1 VSSPVSLTVF
11 GQALRQIRVDRGL
24 LQKELAD
31 KAGMARPTLS
41 VYERGRAEPKLL
53 SVLRLLQAMDA
64 ELGQL
69 GTYMDTLT
77 PESQEVE
84 ASTGPP
90 HVREM
95 TARAGLHISLD
106 QWADA
111 LKAEFR
117 ASLESLEPPT
127 LDTEGA
133 KE

>member
-1 VSSPVSLTVF
+1 MSSPVSLTVF
-11 GQALRQIRVDRGL
+11 GHALRQIRVDRGL

-31 KAGMARPTLS
+31 KAGMTRPTLS

-77 PESQEVE
+77 PESQEIE

-90 HVREM
+90 RGREM
-95 TARAGLHISLD
+95 TARTGLHASLD
-106 QWADA
+106 RWADA
-111 LKAEFR
+111 LMAEIR
-117 ASLESLEPPT
+117 ASVEPVEPPT

-133 KE
+133 RE